1 MPDVTDFDV
10 YKVTNANVRFESA
23 GVLGTVKKFG
33 CLGTVSTESELRT
46 IIKTCEGDTVKEV
59 TKITKLNVTV
69 SAHVEVAVLR
79 SVFGL
84 TNEGLK
90 VGVFGLGKASNPG
103 KGVITFD
110 ALNLEETETKLMAYP
125 NMQFTTGFIQNIE
138 NGIEEI
144 ALTELTFSAFKDDN
158 GFFYYEAFTSETT
171 DEALV
176 DTWHTAFTPDL
187 VKLVVGP

>member
-1 MPDVTDFDV
+1 M
-10 YKVTNANVRFESA
+10 
-23 GVLGTVKKFG
+23 
-33 CLGTVSTESELRT
+33 
-46 IIKTCEGDTVKEV
+46 
-59 TKITKLNVTV
+59 
-69 SAHVEVAVLR
+69 
-79 SVFGL
+79 
-84 TNEGLK
+84 
-90 VGVFGLGKASNPG
+90 GKASNPG